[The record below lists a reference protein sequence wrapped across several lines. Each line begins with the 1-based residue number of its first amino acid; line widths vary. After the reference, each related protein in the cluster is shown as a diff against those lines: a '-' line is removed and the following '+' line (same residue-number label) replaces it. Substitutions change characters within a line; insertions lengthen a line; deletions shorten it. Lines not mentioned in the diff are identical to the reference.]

1 MEAAIL
7 DKKTDKELYNYQKG
21 AISKIF
27 KKFETASDDYHLL
40 YQLPTGGGKTV
51 IFSEFVRQYLKNH
64 DKKVLIM
71 THRLELC
78 RQTSEMLT
86 NFGVTNKVIN
96 STANLDN
103 QQSYSCFVAMVE
115 TLNNRLN
122 EDKLDI
128 SNIGL
133 VIIDEAHYNSFIK
146 LFKFFDNSFIL
157 GVTAT
162 PLSSNKNLPMKD
174 NYNELITGESI
185 ANLIENEFLAKA
197 EIIQYNMGL
206 TSL

>member
-1 MEAAIL
+1 LEAAIL

-133 VIIDEAHYNSFIK
+133 VIIDFR
-146 LFKFFDNSFIL
+146 
-157 GVTAT
+157 
-162 PLSSNKNLPMKD
+162 SNR
-174 NYNELITGESI
+174 Y
-185 ANLIENEFLAKA
+185 
-197 EIIQYNMGL
+197 
-206 TSL
+206 TS

>member
-7 DKKTDKELYNYQKG
+7 DKKTYKELYNYQNG

-146 LFKFFDNSFIL
+146 LFKFFENSFIL
-157 GVTAT
+157 
-162 PLSSNKNLPMKD
+162 
-174 NYNELITGESI
+174 
-185 ANLIENEFLAKA
+185 
-197 EIIQYNMGL
+197 
-206 TSL
+206 

>member
-122 EDKLDI
+122 
-128 SNIGL
+128 
-133 VIIDEAHYNSFIK
+133 
-146 LFKFFDNSFIL
+146 
-157 GVTAT
+157 
-162 PLSSNKNLPMKD
+162 
-174 NYNELITGESI
+174 
-185 ANLIENEFLAKA
+185 
-197 EIIQYNMGL
+197 
-206 TSL
+206 